1 MLLRRGCSGRGSMES
16 IVPFSGMFPAVG
28 WMESML
34 MMAVVPVLALSE
46 GRFTCYES
54 VVSLQPDR
62 QGPAR
67 ECGVSR
73 TTIIRALEL
82 PDVTKLYVTLDSWEK
97 AKELANA

>member
-1 MLLRRGCSGRGSMES
+1 
-16 IVPFSGMFPAVG
+16 MFPGVG

-62 QGPAR
+62 QGA
-67 ECGVSR
+67 R
-73 TTIIRALEL
+73 TTFYEAISSGRIGATHQDGR
-82 PDVTKLYVTLDSWEK
+82 VVEK
-97 AKELANA
+97 SSRIQ